1 MKTASV
7 RTMLGGAFALLLVI
21 SIAIS
26 GFALSALANANMRF
40 EEYIQGV
47 HARANLAAQVRHDI
61 DKRAIAARNLV
72 LVTTPEDMEI
82 EKAIVST
89 AHRDVALHLE
99 KLKELSRDSSG
110 EDKRLISEMDRVEQ
124 AYGPV
129 ALNIVELALAK
140 KNDEAI
146 AKMNHDCRPLLAA
159 LVKVSD
165 AYAKQAAQQA
175 FEQVQQAEN
184 AYTNQRNAL
193 LLACGL
199 ASLFAMVAG
208 TLITRNL
215 IKSLGAEPH
224 ELGALA
230 NRVADGDLASTM
242 ALNPGDSSSVVAS
255 MARMQSS
262 LRQVVA
268 SVRENS
274 EQVST
279 ASTQIAQG
287 NQDLS
292 TRTENQASALEETAA
307 SMEELNSTVRKN
319 AEAALQANAL
329 AINASDIAAKGGTIV
344 NQVVG
349 TMKGINESSRKISDI
364 IGVIDGIAFQTNI
377 LALNAAVEAA
387 RAGEHGRGFAVVA
400 SEVRSLAGR
409 SANAAKE
416 IKALIDASVER
427 VESGTA
433 LVDQAGIIMADVVAS
448 IQRVTSLMGEISTA
462 SAEQSTGVAHVG
474 EAVNHMEKATQ
485 QNAALVEEMAAAAS
499 SLKAQAYDLVNVVSR
514 FKLGDGHTHRHVTP
528 IKALP
533 R

>member
-1 MKTASV
+1 
-7 RTMLGGAFALLLVI
+7 MLGGAFALLVVMAL
-21 SIAIS
+21 AIS
-26 GFALSALANANMRF
+26 SFALKALSDANEDFDN
-40 EEYIQGV
+40 YLKGIN
-47 HARANLAAQVRHDI
+47 ARAVLAAQVRQDI
-61 DKRAIAARNLV
+61 DKRAVAARNLV
-72 LVTTPEDMEI
+72 LVTTPEDIAI
-82 EKAIVST
+82 EKAIVNS
-89 AHRDVALHLE
+89 AHKDVAIHLG
-99 KLKELSRDSSG
+99 KLKELSRDASG
-110 EDKRLISEMDRVEQ
+110 EGKRLISEIDRVEQ

-140 KNDEAI
+140 KNEEAI
-146 AKMNHDCRPLLAA
+146 AKMNKECRPLLAA

-165 AYAKQAAQQA
+165 EYAEHMAQRAA
-175 FEQVQQAEN
+175 EQVQEAES
-184 AYTNQRNAL
+184 AYSDQRNML
-193 LLACGL
+193 LLACGI
-199 ASLFAMVAG
+199 ATLFAIVAG
-208 TLITRNL
+208 TWITRHL
-215 IKSLGAEPH
+215 IRSLGAEPH
-224 ELGALA
+224 ELAALA
-230 NRVADGDLASTM
+230 NRVADGDLVSPVALHANDST
-242 ALNPGDSSSVVAS
+242 SVVAS
-255 MARMQSS
+255 MARMQMS
-262 LRQVVA
+262 LRQVVT

-287 NQDLS
+287 NHDLS

-307 SMEELNSTVRKN
+307 SMDELNTTVRRN
-319 AEAALQANAL
+319 ADTAIQANQL
-329 AINASDIAAKGGTIV
+329 AMNASDVAAKGGQIV

-387 RAGEHGRGFAVVA
+387 RAGEQGRGFAVVA

-427 VESGTA
+427 VETGTV
-433 LVDQAGIIMADVVAS
+433 LVDEAGVIMSEVVTS
-448 IQRVTSLMGEISTA
+448 IQRVTSLMGEISSA
-462 SAEQSTGVAHVG
+462 SAEQSTGVAHIG

-499 SLKAQAYDLVNVVSR
+499 SLKSQAYDLVNVVSK
-514 FKLGDGHTHRHVTP
+514 FKLEDGQFHAVQF
-528 IKALP
+528 KALS

>member
-1 MKTASV
+1 MKNMSV
-7 RTMLGGAFALLLVI
+7 RTMLGGAFALLVLI
-21 SIAIS
+21 ALAIS
-26 GFALSALANANMRF
+26 GFALNALADANAHFQN
-40 EEYIQGV
+40 YIAGIN
-47 HARANLAAQVRHDI
+47 ARENLAAQVRQDI

-72 LVTTPEDMEI
+72 LVTSPEDIEI
-82 EKAIVST
+82 ERAVVT
-89 AHRDVALHLE
+89 AAHKDVTTHLG
-99 KLKELSRDSSG
+99 KLKELAKDASG
-110 EDKRLISEMDRVEQ
+110 EGKRLILEMDRIEQ

-140 KNDEAI
+140 QNEEAI
-146 AKMNHDCRPLLAA
+146 AKMNKDCRPLLAA

-165 AYAKQAAQQA
+165 AYVQHAEQIAVAQV
-175 FEQVQQAEN
+175 EEAEN
-184 AYTNQRNAL
+184 AYSHQRKAL
-193 LLACGL
+193 LLACGV
-199 ASLFAMVAG
+199 ASLFAIVAG
-208 TLITRNL
+208 TLITRHL

-230 NRVADGDLASTM
+230 NRVADGDLASPV
-242 ALNPGDSSSVVAS
+242 ALHPDDSTSVVAS

-319 AEAALQANAL
+319 ADAALQANQL

-377 LALNAAVEAA
+377 LALNAAVESA

-416 IKALIDASVER
+416 IKELIDASVER

-433 LVDQAGIIMADVVAS
+433 LVDEAGVIMSDVVAS
-448 IQRVTSLMGEISTA
+448 IQRVTTLMGDISSA
-462 SAEQSTGVAHVG
+462 SEEQSTGVAHVG

-499 SLKAQAYDLVNVVSR
+499 SLKSQAYDLVKVVSK
-514 FKLGDGHTHRHVTP
+514 FKLENGH
-528 IKALP
+528 
-533 R
+533 